1 MNESAG
7 LSQADPL
14 SGSAIAGR
22 WSFGYDMPHELGG
35 GFVSGE
41 LLLRSDGILLCR
53 YGGSSYRAGQIT
65 WKYGPWKEATWWT
78 AEANPPA
85 SRHTPEVPRI
95 RPAQARPHTDRQAH
109 LRPSPRLAFRRPAP
123 VRANLPRRPSLDDQL
138 FRWAAAEHQPWRRN
152 RAQRN
157 CYRRP
162 TFDRSR

>member
-22 WSFGYDMPHELGG
+22 WSFGYDMPDELGG

-78 AEANPPA
+78 AEANPKQA
-85 SRHTPEVPRI
+85 VTLLKSRGYDLLKHDPVPI
-95 RPAQARPHTDRQAH
+95 DK
-109 LRPSPRLAFRRPAP
+109 
-123 VRANLPRRPSLDDQL
+123 
-138 FRWAAAEHQPWRRN
+138 
-152 RAQRN
+152 
-157 CYRRP
+157 P
-162 TFDRSR
+162 TFGPVPGSPSAGQPQ